1 MTISTTHVPF
11 HSTVMARARPGAES
25 ATRRGRRRT
34 WVVGTSVRVLSSMKK
49 RPPRGLPLSLDKS
62 RKVSLHRRLCLPIG
76 QRRQQHLALVC
87 WRSPAPPPGRGRQ
100 YQRHSALLQ
109 LYVWLSHS
117 GAECLSGS
125 TPWKPCS
132 VTTSVRCDQRT
143 SYSASQPALSTAA
156 VEHRCQERLHPVCVI

>member
-1 MTISTTHVPF
+1 MTISTPQVPF
-11 HSTVMARARPGAES
+11 HSSAMAEARPGRSLPPAE
-25 ATRRGRRRT
+25 GGDGQG
-34 WVVGTSVRVLSSMKK
+34 VVGTSVRVLSSMKK

-62 RKVSLHRRLCLPIG
+62 RRKLHRRLCLPIG

-87 WRSPAPPPGRGRQ
+87 WRSPAPPPGQGRQ